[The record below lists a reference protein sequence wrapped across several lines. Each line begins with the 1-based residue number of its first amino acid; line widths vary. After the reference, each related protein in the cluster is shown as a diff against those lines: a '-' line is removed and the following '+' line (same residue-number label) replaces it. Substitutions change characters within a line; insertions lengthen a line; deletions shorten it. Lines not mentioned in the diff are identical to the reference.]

1 MTITS
6 LCRYHDAEKGVCVGV
21 IIDDKVYDITDH
33 IPNVGA
39 WLEMSTGRVNDA
51 IQRLIDLASAA
62 NDSFA
67 RADLDDETSFRL
79 RWLAPVDTQEVW
91 AAGVTYERSRVA
103 RQEEAIDGGD
113 VYARVY
119 DAERPELF
127 LKANGV
133 DVIGHLGEVGVRS
146 DATWS
151 VPEPELTLVI
161 NPALEVVGFTIGND
175 MSSRDIEGANPLYLP
190 QAKVYTASCA
200 MGPAILLQS
209 TTVWLDT
216 TIHLNIQRDGATM
229 FEESIS
235 TARIKRT
242 VAELVEYLGRC
253 KQFPHGAALM
263 TGTGIVP
270 PDDFTLMAGD
280 VVAITIDGI
289 GSLQN
294 TVKVV

>member
-21 IIDDKVYDITDH
+21 IIDDKVHDITDH

-253 KQFPHGAALM
+253 KQFPNGAALM